1 LAPGDVLAVTK
12 VDRLARSLRDLL
24 NTLQAITENGFKVL
38 DAPALDTTTPYG
50 KLLLNVLGALA
61 EFERTMIL
69 SRTAEGRKAA
79 KAAGVR
85 FGRKPALDKFQMA
98 EAREGRA
105 NGEACKASAELSTSA
120 TALSCDQGNR
130 NKILAT
136 VLAGWRRV
144 GVRV

>member
-1 LAPGDVLAVTK
+1 V
-12 VDRLARSLRDLL
+12 
-24 NTLQAITENGFKVL
+24 
-38 DAPALDTTTPYG
+38 LDTTTPYG

-105 NGEACKASAELSTSA
+105 NGESLQSIGRAFNVSHST
-120 TALSCDQGNR
+120 
-130 NKILAT
+130 ILRLGKPEQNSSDS
-136 VLAGWRRV
+136 VGWLAARRGPSV
-144 GVRV
+144 SGT